1 MLERPRSPHSTLLER
16 LRSPHS
22 IALSFS
28 RRLFIFERLGTSG
41 SWQQVP
47 SLRV

>member
-16 LRSPHS
+16 LCSPHS

-28 RRLFIFERLGTSG
+28 RRLFTFEHLRTSG
-41 SWQQVP
+41 SWQQAP
-47 SLRV
+47 SLQV